1 MFIQSVSIYFDKKK
15 NVIIFPIWRDED
27 GIPRQSM
34 KFVKLNFGYN
44 ETELGKEILDV
55 LETSRINE
63 YEDTKQNAWKEASNL
78 NTWKKFQKNY
88 ETVKVDLF
96 ENKKWNLAKYRK
108 LKDGSFGL
116 EKGDEEK
123 YSREYTE
130 PLTVQQL
137 GHIVLEML
145 KIK

>member
-1 MFIQSVSIYFDKKK
+1 MGRSSIYFDKKG
-15 NVIIFPIWRDED
+15 NVIIVPYWRAED
-27 GIPRQSM
+27 GISRQSM
-34 KFVKLNFGYN
+34 KFAKLNFGYS

-63 YEDTKQNAWKEASNL
+63 YEDKKQNPWKEASNL
-78 NTWKKFQKNY
+78 KTWKAFWKKY
-88 ETVKVDLF
+88 ESVIVDID
-96 ENKKWNLAKYRK
+96 EKGIWYIDKYRK

-130 PLTVQQL
+130 PLTAQQL

-145 KIK
+145 EIK